1 MKKYASFLLFCLLT
15 SPALVAQGQ
24 DDLDQDPGYVDV
36 QTIEEWFD
44 AEPNI
49 EVNVQGALLELV
61 AEASRESNP
70 EMADLLNK
78 LKAIQVRGFTEGSF
92 DRETIQERTQA
103 LAEELE
109 NRGWLPAV
117 HVREEGENVNMYLR
131 EENGTINGLMVM
143 VAQPEESI
151 FVNIVGPIDPAQIG
165 RLGRAFDIDPLKD
178 LPAGADADN

>member
-1 MKKYASFLLFCLLT
+1 MKAHLFSLIFCLLI
-15 SPALVAQGQ
+15 SPALVTQAQ
-24 DDLDQDPGYVDV
+24 DELDQDPGYVDV
-36 QTIEEWFD
+36 QTIESWFD

-49 EVNVQGALLELV
+49 EVNIQGALLELV
-61 AEASRESNP
+61 TEASRESNP

-78 LKAIQVRGFTEGSF
+78 LKAVQVRGFTEGSF
-92 DRETIQERTQA
+92 DSETIQERTQA
-103 LAEELE
+103 LADELE
-109 NRGWLPAV
+109 SRGWLPAV

-178 LPAGADADN
+178 LPAGAAAGN